1 MFIFKKI
8 AILFKKRDLKIAEKP
23 KLKVHVYRI
32 LFLPNFNKFYFLSND
47 YVENYWWNIENSL
60 FLLPLF

>member
-32 LFLPNFNKFYFLSND
+32 LFLPNFNKFYFFSND
-47 YVENYWWNIENSL
+47 YVENYW
-60 FLLPLF
+60 